1 MLHATLSR
9 LSLQADDGRPTI
21 WSAAYL
27 GDVNTLKWHMNER
40 KTSIELPNRTRGDE
54 TPLICAVKGGSRLAV
69 DFILAQNGVNVD
81 KEDDHGDT
89 GEKLSALKSE
99 SPLPVAFSSA
109 LRLLRSHVR
118 HCYRETFARCRR

>member
-40 KTSIELPNRTRGDE
+40 KTSIELPNPDRSGE
-54 TPLICAVKGGSRLAV
+54 TPLMCACAGRSVLAV
-69 DFILAQNGVNVD
+69 NFILAQRGVQVD
-81 KEDDHGDT
+81 KEDERHNT
-89 GEKLSALKSE
+89 GGTSVRGQSA
-99 SPLPVAFSSA
+99 SPVCC
-109 LRLLRSHVR
+109 RLQLFTSLAPGLTR
-118 HCYRETFARCRR
+118 